1 MSQNTLAGRD
11 CLRLLDLTPEEFT
24 LVLDTAA
31 RQKADWKNGVHDAPC
46 TGKAV
51 AIIMEKPSLR
61 TRSSSHRNLPGAR
74 PTGAHG
80 LSSFMRTPSSEG

>member
-31 RQKADWKNGVHDAPC
+31 RQKADWKNGCLLYTSDA
-46 TGKAV
+46 AD
-51 AIIMEKPSLR
+51 E
-61 TRSSSHRNLPGAR
+61 
-74 PTGAHG
+74 
-80 LSSFMRTPSSEG
+80 